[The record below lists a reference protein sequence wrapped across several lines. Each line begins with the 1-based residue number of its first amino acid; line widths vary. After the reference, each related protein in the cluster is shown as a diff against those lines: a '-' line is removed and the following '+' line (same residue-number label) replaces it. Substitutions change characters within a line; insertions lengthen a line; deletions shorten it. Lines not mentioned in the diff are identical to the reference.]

1 MCDINEQCAGYFR
14 RRPGFQRILEGL
26 LRCYRRYGCA
36 KGRISLENAAEDEW
50 EALEGIFGRN
60 FSGPIRLQAAD
71 FEAALKDSVY
81 QDADL
86 KTVLE
91 CYFQTEIYTNRQRK
105 QKKED
110 DMAAILGDMERD
122 CQGSTSKHFLEAMA
136 AKQADRGYLLL
147 ARELENDSDTIRKH
161 LAQALQAADLLEA
174 RQGPPVR
181 LAVFS
186 AQATRDPHALDMDR
200 FAGKLFVHLLAL
212 RLGRPCPQRA
222 EDRDILY
229 FDSGILCDSISS
241 TVTQLGLILR
251 TEAGEHPAFRA
262 FRARQ
267 ECATLSLTNL
277 AQLSAGE
284 SPTKKAYLVENKMVF
299 SQICDRGASLHSPV
313 ICTSGQVQVA
323 VLRLLDLLAASGTR
337 LYYAGDFDGG
347 GLSIALRLLNRYP
360 NLELWH
366 MTEEDYEA
374 CASDV
379 RLSDSSLAL
388 LKQTEGT
395 ALEPLAE
402 RLREKGYAGY
412 QELLLDRML
421 EDLTN

>member
-1 MCDINEQCAGYFR
+1 MCDINEQCADYFR
-14 RRPGFQRILEGL
+14 RKPGFQRIMEGL
-26 LRCYRRYGCA
+26 LRCYGRYGCA
-36 KGRISLENAAEDEW
+36 KGRVSLEDAGEDER

-60 FSGPIRLQAAD
+60 FSGQIRLQAAD
-71 FEAALKDSVY
+71 FEAALKESVY

-91 CYFQTEIYTNRQRK
+91 RYFRTTISTKRQRK

-110 DMAAILGDMERD
+110 DMTAILGDMERD
-122 CQGSTSKHFLEAMA
+122 CKGVTSKRFLEAMA

-147 ARELENDSDTIRKH
+147 ARELENAPKTLRKH
-161 LAQALQAADLLEA
+161 MAQVLHAVDFLEA

-181 LAVFS
+181 LAVLS

-200 FAGKLFVHLLAL
+200 LAGKLFVHLLAL
-212 RLGRPCPQRA
+212 RIGRSCPQRA

-229 FDSGILCDSISS
+229 FDGGILCDSISS
-241 TVTQLGLILR
+241 TVTQLGVILR
-251 TEAGEHPAFRA
+251 TKAGEHPAFRV
-262 FRARQ
+262 FRDRQ

-277 AQLSAGE
+277 AQLSGGE
-284 SPTKKAYLVENKMVF
+284 SPTKKAYLVENQMVF
-299 SQICDRGASLHSPV
+299 SQICDRGALLHSPV

-337 LYYAGDFDGG
+337 LFYAGDFDGG

-395 ALEPLAE
+395 VLEPLAG
-402 RLREKGYAGY
+402 RLRENGYAGY